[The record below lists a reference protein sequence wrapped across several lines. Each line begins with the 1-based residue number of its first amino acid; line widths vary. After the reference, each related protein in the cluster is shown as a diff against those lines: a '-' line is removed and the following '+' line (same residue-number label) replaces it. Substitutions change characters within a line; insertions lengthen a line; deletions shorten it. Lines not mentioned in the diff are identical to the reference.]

1 MISINNINNYYN
13 ITPGNIIN
21 GINKTNE
28 ITTVFVIYDNI
39 LTHILT
45 EYYYIYGTYFILIV
59 Y

>member
-1 MISINNINNYYN
+1 MISINNYYN
-13 ITPGNIIN
+13 TTSRDISNR
-21 GINKTNE
+21 INKTNE

-39 LTHILT
+39 LTHILI